1 MNRSIFYSTLL
12 SAALVAGM
20 ATSSVSAQSYGSTP
34 TPSESISIDKAV
46 TRPGTSDYVD
56 NLSVSDTRYSAN
68 QEVMFRLI
76 VKNTSDREI
85 KNVRIVDTMPQ
96 YVDLLEGSLDQNI
109 GTLKAGEE
117 KTYYIKART
126 VEQNVLP
133 DDRSVICLLN
143 KVTVTGDRTST
154 SGSVSDVDSS
164 QFCVEKEVSQAST
177 TTTVTKVP
185 AAGMP
190 AGMGLVALQIAG
202 IALGVTLKKKIAA

>member
-1 MNRSIFYSTLL
+1 
-12 SAALVAGM
+12 
-20 ATSSVSAQSYGSTP
+20 
-34 TPSESISIDKAV
+34 
-46 TRPGTSDYVD
+46 
-56 NLSVSDTRYSAN
+56 
-68 QEVMFRLI
+68 
-76 VKNTSDREI
+76 
-85 KNVRIVDTMPQ
+85 MPQ

-133 DDRSVICLLN
+133 DDRSVICLL
-143 KVTVTGDRTST
+143 KQAPVTGERTST

-164 QFCVEKEVSQAST
+164 QCCVEKEVSHAST